1 MVGPRCQEANLEQS
15 AARAACHHV
24 HGLAMQ
30 LHLAE
35 GGGSMEIIWMVL
47 VTLMLALSG
56 ILGLALVTRIAA
68 WARRRDPQ
76 PKP

>member
-1 MVGPRCQEANLEQS
+1 
-15 AARAACHHV
+15 
-24 HGLAMQ
+24 MQ
-30 LHLAE
+30 
-35 GGGSMEIIWMVL
+35 INWMVL
-47 VTLMLALSG
+47 VILGLALSG